1 MVEGGR
7 EAPSKVVN
15 CDSDVI
21 AGATPQFFNSVAVLF
36 S

>member
-1 MVEGGR
+1 MGEGGR
-7 EAPSKVVN
+7 EAPCKVVD

-21 AGATPQFFNSVAVLF
+21 AGATPQFFNGVAVLV